1 MESPL
6 FREPIRLQIYRWFWQ
21 AVDFV
26 YPPECA
32 GCNKPGEIWCNDC
45 QESVRAITGPICPI
59 CGYPLTRNEVCP
71 DCQETPPPYTAL
83 RSWAEYEGPLR
94 EALHNLK
101 YKNDLELAN
110 VFSSALVNIIQTAHW
125 NFDFIIPMPISPNHY
140 KSRGY
145 NQSVVIARPIALT
158 LGIPIVSN
166 VVKRIKETR
175 SQVNLNRE
183 ERFKN
188 LQSAFSANSAKLLNK
203 KVLLVDDICTT
214 GATISS
220 CSKTLKGAGCSE
232 IYCLTIARTLIHYQ

>member
-6 FREPIRLQIYRWFWQ
+6 LREPFRLQIYRWFWQ
-21 AVDFV
+21 AVDFI

-32 GCNKPGEIWCNDC
+32 GCNSSGEIWCKDC
-45 QESVRAITGPICPI
+45 QESVHTITEPICPL
-59 CGYPLTRNEVCP
+59 CGYPSIKTEICSN
-71 DCQETPPPYTAL
+71 CQETPPPYTAL

-101 YKNDLELAN
+101 YKNDLELGN
-110 VFSSALVNIIQTAHW
+110 VFSSALVTIIRALNW

-140 KSRGY
+140 KVRGY
-145 NQSVVIARPIALT
+145 NQSMVIARPIALA
-158 LGIPIVSN
+158 LGISIANNLVERN
-166 VVKRIKETR
+166 KETR

-220 CSKTLKGAGCSE
+220 CSKTLKDAGCSE
-232 IYCLTIARTLIHYQ
+232 IYCLTVARTLIHYQ